1 MTAHRYLGKRI
12 AAVVLISLCLGCC
25 AAGAQTRNAATDAG
39 TRASRKMEKKQ
50 QKAMKKYMKAQKK
63 AQRKMEKLDRK
74 NTHDPYRPK

>member
-1 MTAHRYLGKRI
+1 MAWALVI
-12 AAVVLISLCLGCC
+12 CALLVGCTFS
-25 AAGAQTRNAATDAG
+25 AAQTKNPAMNAG
-39 TRASRKMEKKQ
+39 TKQSRKMERNQ